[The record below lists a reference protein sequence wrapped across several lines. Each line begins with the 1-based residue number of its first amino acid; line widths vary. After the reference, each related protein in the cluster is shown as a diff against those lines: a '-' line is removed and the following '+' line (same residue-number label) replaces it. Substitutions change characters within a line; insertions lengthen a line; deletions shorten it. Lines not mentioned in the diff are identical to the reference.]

1 MSEILVVS
9 GHTDLENSFV
19 NKIILGELK
28 KHLPEAKFDM
38 LSELYKNY
46 VIDVKAEQE
55 KLVKADVIVL
65 VRRAITFAKVAR
77 RCASSWLF
85 SRQHGR

>member
-28 KHLPEAKFDM
+28 KHSFLPLKFTF
-38 LSELYKNY
+38 LNLLAN
-46 VIDVKAEQE
+46 KATC
-55 KLVKADVIVL
+55 LAS
-65 VRRAITFAKVAR
+65 VATHV
-77 RCASSWLF
+77 CSYLWIGT
-85 SRQHGR
+85 H